1 MQNTF
6 IKIVNGKYGAKGR
19 ELDCAGSMFPM
30 VNAFATDN
38 KGVGTVTVDAR
49 AVTGFPDRN
58 IKIKCS
64 SPKDY
69 EFVNESE
76 YEKSISSSNM
86 NVPGET
92 EEKAIERIRERFDIL
107 DK

>member
-1 MQNTF
+1 
-6 IKIVNGKYGAKGR
+6 
-19 ELDCAGSMFPM
+19 MFPM

-58 IKIKCS
+58 IKIKCE

-76 YEKSISSSNM
+76 YEKSIVN
-86 NVPGET
+86 
-92 EEKAIERIRERFDIL
+92 L
-107 DK
+107 